1 MPVEDKDEL
10 IRSLDALPVA
20 AILTELHTHT
30 FIAANSQAEK
40 LFGARAEELVGS
52 DVLARIHPIDRDAA
66 RSGYAA
72 MEAKVIDG
80 YQVRRRIVRPDGS
93 KVTVN
98 VSGRRIDDPVNPFG
112 LWVLI
117 PASEPSTALEM
128 LMMNTSRVVLAVTDH
143 DWQID
148 YMSSDAELL
157 GVQGSEL
164 RGFPLLGL
172 VHPSVAQ
179 EFLAAAARTAADH
192 LAITLLTRMRDGK
205 DRWEDRYCLL
215 VPICEHEPPRLGII
229 ISAGPSEASTGPSGM
244 PLDEHARHATLEMQA
259 MQVLDT
265 LPALIRLPP
274 GRELS
279 ARQTEIVAR
288 LVAGER
294 PADVAR
300 SMFLSPSTV
309 RNHLAAIYRKFGVH
323 SEAELLATLLRN
335 ASTDHVH

>member
-1 MPVEDKDEL
+1 MPVEDKDDL
-10 IRSLDALPVA
+10 IRSLDALPVG
-20 AILTELHTHT
+20 AILTELHPHT
-30 FIAANSQAEK
+30 FIAANSQAEG
-40 LFGARAEELVGS
+40 LFGATADTLVGS
-52 DVLARIHPIDRDAA
+52 DVLARIHPIDREAV
-66 RSGYAA
+66 RTGYAA
-72 MEAKVIDG
+72 MADKVIDG

-93 KVTVN
+93 EVTVN
-98 VSGRRIDDPVNPFG
+98 VSGRRIDDPVNPLG

-117 PASEPSTALEM
+117 PVSGPSTAAEM
-128 LMMNTSRVVLAVTDH
+128 LMMETSGVVLAVTDH
-143 DWQID
+143 DWQIE

-157 GVQGSEL
+157 GTQGSEL

-172 VHPSVAQ
+172 VHPSAAQ

-192 LAITLLTRMRDGK
+192 VPVTVLTRMRVGK

-215 VPICEHEPPRLGII
+215 VPMCGHQPPRLGVI

-244 PLDEHARHATLEMQA
+244 PLDEHARHAALEVEA
-259 MQVLDT
+259 MKALDT
-265 LPALIRLPP
+265 LPALTRLPQ

-288 LVAGER
+288 LVAGQR

-309 RNHLAAIYRKFGVH
+309 RNHLAAVYRKFDVH
-323 SEAELLATLLRN
+323 SEAELLATLLRS
-335 ASTDHVH
+335 ASSDHDH